1 MTDIILHILSSSQQW
16 DVQKHRAH
24 ALCFNRETAIMM
36 NINLQLNPPIIS
48 ESAMSDDASRH
59 TKSEEYVFRMPTPPR
74 IVIPPL
80 GNWNHSQTTHN
91 LGQIRSHSDS
101 EINIDF
107 LQGTDYDISLLS
119 TSTGAASN
127 WKYEYRRE
135 AQEILSFLWLGPL
148 HAARDKE
155 FLRRAG
161 ITLIVAIQHKVGLG
175 PKLTMG
181 AMRVADELGVA
192 KATLEVGNNQDLIA
206 LFPTATRI
214 INSHL
219 RELYNRAMLNPA
231 GGIPPGK
238 ALIFCESG
246 NEKSAAVAAAYL
258 MDNFEDVD
266 YVKACQICNAR
277 RFCCSFDD
285 SIKHYLKSYDDIL
298 QARRSVAAASPQPQS
313 PSPGLS
319 YMTNPLFG
327 APPIHAPQPL
337 STTTAP
343 ILSSGKPKRARERD
357 DDDDDMEMDDAPM
370 EDADRF
376 VGREF
381 APFR

>member
-1 MTDIILHILSSSQQW
+1 LVNDNIYTSNMNMNTQHII
-16 DVQKHRAH
+16 A
-24 ALCFNRETAIMM
+24 
-36 NINLQLNPPIIS
+36 
-48 ESAMSDDASRH
+48 ESAMSDDRSRH
-59 TKSEEYVFRMPTPPR
+59 LKADEYVFRMPTPPR

-80 GNWNHSQTTHN
+80 GNWNHTTSAYN
-91 LGQIRSHSDS
+91 LSGIVSHSDLD
-101 EINIDF
+101 INIDF
-107 LQGTDYDISLLS
+107 LQGTGYDSALA
-119 TSTGAASN
+119 TATGGAAAN
-127 WKYEYRRE
+127 WKYEHRRQ

-155 FLRRAG
+155 FLQREG
-161 ITLIVAIQHKVGLG
+161 INLIIAIQHKVGIG
-175 PKLTMG
+175 SKLTIG
-181 AMRVADELGVA
+181 AMRVANELGIA
-192 KATLEVGNNQDLIA
+192 KATLDVGNNQDLIA

-258 MDNFEDVD
+258 MDNFQGVD
-266 YVKACQICNAR
+266 YIKACQICNAR

-285 SIKHYLKSYDDIL
+285 SIKQYLKSYDDIL
-298 QARRSVAAASPQPQS
+298 QAKRSVAAASPPPQT
-313 PSPGLS
+313 PSPGIS
-319 YMTNPLFG
+319 YTTNPLFG
-327 APPIHAPQPL
+327 APAIYSPQPQ
-337 STTTAP
+337 SAATAP
-343 ILSSGKPKRARERD
+343 ILGGGKPKRARARD
-357 DDDDDMEMDDAPM
+357 DDDEMEMDGAPM